1 MPNSVSVRALSE
13 LDAATSF
20 AVPVV
25 FDNGVAIVAEA
36 VATEL
41 AGHVIPHELS
51 AEWCEARGLS
61 ERAGSAAVLASVNGP
76 SVVLVS
82 LASSYNV
89 AESYRLAAASARAA
103 VRGGSL
109 AFLLPT
115 EAIEDVALAA
125 QAVAEG
131 ALLSS
136 YDYKKPDVT
145 LDFSI
150 VALGTPLP
158 TIEDHAAAVAGAA
171 RGSAIADVTNW
182 AKRLVDTPPNVM
194 TPKELART
202 VADTASELEH
212 VHVEVW
218 TESKIRDERMGALL
232 AVSSG
237 SAEPARVVYATYEPP
252 AAVAHIALVGK
263 GITFDSG
270 GLAIKPLNSM
280 AEMKTDMSGAAVVS
294 AVFVAVARLGLPV
307 RLTLVVPMA
316 ENMSG
321 DRAVKPSDVVVSRAG
336 ITIEVE
342 NPDAEGRLVL
352 ADGLTLAVES
362 NPDAI
367 IDVATLTGAM
377 CTALGDECAGFFAST
392 DELSVRVM
400 DASDQSGEGFWPMPL
415 FAKYEKDIASEV
427 ADMKNRGKPNGW
439 GGAIWAAL
447 FLQRFT
453 DGRPWAHLDIAGP
466 ARANSARGYTTKGGT
481 AWGTRTLIALLEQVA
496 REAEE
501 N

>member
-89 AESYRLAAASARAA
+89 AEAYRLAAASARAA

-415 FAKYEKDIASEV
+415 FAQYEKDIASEV